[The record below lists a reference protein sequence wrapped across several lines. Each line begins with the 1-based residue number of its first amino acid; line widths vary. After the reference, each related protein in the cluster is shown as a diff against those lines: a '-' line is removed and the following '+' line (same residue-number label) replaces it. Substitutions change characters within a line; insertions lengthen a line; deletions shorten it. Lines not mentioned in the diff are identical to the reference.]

1 MYCYLIKL
9 AYLIYKKGRKR
20 EKIIFNKKV
29 KKHVNSYI
37 EKHVNRLVFYFS
49 EILKVSKFLTH
60 FSFKSIR

>member
-1 MYCYLIKL
+1 M
-9 AYLIYKKGRKR
+9 
-20 EKIIFNKKV
+20 ENNIFNKKV

-60 FSFKSIR
+60 FSSKSIR